1 MVTTAVIAIVAIL
14 ALGRLRGIGTEV
26 TRTTLSSE
34 VAAKLAAAV
43 SVQIGAAE
51 RYLVDRSE
59 EARETFQVAS
69 DTARAAASQLGAL
82 PRLSDQDRVAAL
94 RIVELQV
101 ETDSVYRAAQALRDL
116 GGSRQAVETAF
127 AARRAAR
134 NLTQAIQEFSGR
146 QSAQTVGAMQRLVAD
161 TRGRQAL
168 VSVLLV
174 AAIVIGVAVGGLALR
189 SVREPIS
196 RLAGAATRASEG
208 DFRPVPLG
216 DMPGE
221 LNELAQAMSRIGT
234 SLRSL
239 VTEIA
244 SESERIAAT
253 AGDLSAVSE
262 EIAASAGQI
271 SSAGHR
277 RGGQSGPVARRLQ

>member
-1 MVTTAVIAIVAIL
+1 M
-14 ALGRLRGIGTEV
+14 
-26 TRTTLSSE
+26 
-34 VAAKLAAAV
+34 
-43 SVQIGAAE
+43 
-51 RYLVDRSE
+51 
-59 EARETFQVAS
+59 AS
-69 DTARAAASQLGAL
+69 DTARAAASQLGTL

-116 GGSRQAVETAF
+116 GGSRQGVETAF

-146 QSAQTVGAMQRLVAD
+146 QSAQTVGAMQRLVGD

-189 SVREPIS
+189 SVR

-239 VTEIA
+239 VTEIVG
-244 SESERIAAT
+244 ERAY
-253 AGDLSAVSE
+253 
-262 EIAASAGQI
+262 
-271 SSAGHR
+271 R
-277 RGGQSGPVARRLQ
+277 RHSG